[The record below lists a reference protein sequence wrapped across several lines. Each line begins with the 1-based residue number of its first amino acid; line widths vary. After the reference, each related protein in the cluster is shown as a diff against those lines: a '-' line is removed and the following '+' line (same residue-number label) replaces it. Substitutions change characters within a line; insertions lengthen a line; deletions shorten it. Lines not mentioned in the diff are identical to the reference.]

1 MEQIRELSNRPHVI
15 VTLLSIMEL
24 PKQTSGKSVFR
35 EEKYYRSRYFCWKK
49 KNDDNSF
56 FQELLFLDG
65 GKHGTNHMNIKS
77 DKRFVP
83 KGKFERKRM

>member
-1 MEQIRELSNRPHVI
+1 MFSERR
-15 VTLLSIMEL
+15 SIKEADIFV
-24 PKQTSGKSVFR
+24 G
-35 EEKYYRSRYFCWKK
+35 K

-65 GKHGTNHMNIKS
+65 GKHGTNHMNTKS
-77 DKRFVP
+77 DKRFVQ